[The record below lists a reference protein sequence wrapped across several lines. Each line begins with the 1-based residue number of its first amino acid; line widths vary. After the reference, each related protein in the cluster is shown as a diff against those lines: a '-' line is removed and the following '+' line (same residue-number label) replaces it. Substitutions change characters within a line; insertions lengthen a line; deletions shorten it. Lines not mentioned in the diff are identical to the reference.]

1 MSRLPIIAVDLTAAG
16 EHPAAWRQN
25 DHQLAPESSADLA
38 DLAGL
43 VDGTTHLVAAQLAE
57 AAGVDLVT
65 FGETLEAPAEAP
77 GRVTTQLDALGLAA
91 RIAPATSRIGLVPT
105 ITTTHTEPFHL
116 QAAIATLDWVSQG
129 RGGWLVDVSRSRE
142 AAVAVGRRGVV
153 PAPQLWREATDVV
166 EVSRKLW
173 DSWEDDAIIRDV
185 ETGRFVDRDKLHD
198 VDHRGPTFSISG
210 PSIVPR
216 PPQGNPVVVV
226 KVTGQE
232 SLGTAAYADVVL
244 LPVQGADDLAD
255 RLQQVKR
262 AVAEAGRDPGS
273 VRLLASASFLLGAD
287 DEVASGRVHELA
299 ALFGGPHPIDV
310 IGAAPTLRQRIESWL
325 ALGADGVHLRPAVL
339 GIDLPALLADVVPT
353 LRPQAYVHDGGG
365 PRTTLRHRLGLE
377 RPLSQYAAIAS

>member
-1 MSRLPIIAVDLTAAG
+1 MSRPPIIAVDLTAAG
-16 EHPAAWRQN
+16 EHPGAWRQN
-25 DHQLAPESSADLA
+25 DRRTASESSA

-43 VDGTTHLVAAQLAE
+43 VDGTTHLAAAQLAE

-65 FGETLEAPAEAP
+65 FGETFEAPPDEP

-116 QAAIATLDWVSQG
+116 QAAIATLDWVSRG
-129 RGGWLVDVSRSRE
+129 RAGWLVDVSRTRD
-142 AAVAVGRRGVV
+142 AAVAVGRRGIA
-153 PAPQLWREATDVV
+153 PASQLWREATNVV

-185 ETGRFVDRDKLHD
+185 ETGRFVDRDKLHY
-198 VDHRGPTFSISG
+198 VDHRGPTFSIKG

-226 KVTGQE
+226 KVTDQE
-232 SLGTAAYADVVL
+232 SVGAAAYADVVL
-244 LPVQGADDLAD
+244 LPVQGEDDLAD
-255 RLQQVKR
+255 RLQQVRR
-262 AVAEAGRDPGS
+262 AVAEAGRDPGA

-287 DEVASGRVHELA
+287 DDAATGRIRELA
-299 ALFGGPHPIDV
+299 TLFGGPNPIDV
-310 IGAAPTLRQRIESWL
+310 IGTAPTLRQRIETWL

-339 GIDLPALLADVVPT
+339 DIDLPALLADVVPT
-353 LRPQAYVHDGGG
+353 LRPQPYAADHGE
-365 PRTTLRHRLGLE
+365 PQTTLRHRLGFE
-377 RPLSQYAAIAS
+377 RPLSQYAPTAS